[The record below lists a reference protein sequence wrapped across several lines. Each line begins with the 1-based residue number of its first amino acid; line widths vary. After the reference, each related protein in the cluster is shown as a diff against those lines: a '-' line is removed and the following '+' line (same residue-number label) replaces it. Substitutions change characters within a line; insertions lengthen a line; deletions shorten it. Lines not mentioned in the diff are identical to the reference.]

1 MPRIYGSKVML
12 REYQDSDFEHMR
24 EWVNDP
30 DVVQTLSDIFLY
42 PPFRKTNPKFSRN
55 GHGGA

>member
-30 DVVQTLSDIFLY
+30 DVVQTLSDIFCT
-42 PPFRKTNPKFSRN
+42 PIPKNKPKVF
-55 GHGGA
+55 